1 MFLTAKF
8 ARHSKDN
15 RFKFTDVPE
24 IDMVQTEIYF
34 SPPDISVENHKY
46 RIWLPSMGV
55 TLAYVIIMEPWQIIY
70 ELPVAAAM

>member
-8 ARHSKDN
+8 ARRSKDN

-34 SPPDISVENHKY
+34 IPPDIRVENHKY
-46 RIWLPSMGV
+46 RI
-55 TLAYVIIMEPWQIIY
+55 
-70 ELPVAAAM
+70 